1 MPRPAVPDFVSEGGR
16 FVVEYEANTGP
27 HDHLI
32 CQPRVTDTRAG
43 VVLLDL
49 WGAGTWDWDARVV
62 ADTPSTVTLEL
73 RRYPGT
79 ASCSVVVDAD
89 AWTYSL
95 RDAVRRGRLAPLVER
110 LRLARLAEAG
120 TAV

>member
-16 FVVEYEANTGP
+16 FRVEYEANPGP
-27 HDHLI
+27 RDHLI

-49 WGAGTWDWDARVV
+49 WGAQTWDWDAQVV
-62 ADTPSTVTLEL
+62 ADTPSTVTLAL

-79 ASCSVVVDAD
+79 ASCTVVIDGEAR
-89 AWTYSL
+89 TYSL
-95 RDAVRRGRLAPLVER
+95 RDAVRRRRLAPLVER
-110 LRLARLAEAG
+110 LRLAGLAEAG